1 MTTNYSNPHLPK
13 ELNKL
18 LAQLQKANAR
28 LVRIETRQAVMMLE
42 MGLTPQ
48 GDEI

>member
-1 MTTNYSNPHLPK
+1 MTTNFSHLHSQK
-13 ELNKL
+13 EWNKL
-18 LAQLQKANAR
+18 LTQLQSANAR
-28 LVRIETRQAVMMLE
+28 LVRIETRQAVMMMQ

>member
-1 MTTNYSNPHLPK
+1 MTTSYPYTQK
-13 ELNKL
+13 EWSKL
-18 LAQLQKANAR
+18 LTQLQRANAR
-28 LVRIETRQAVMMLE
+28 LVRIETRQAVMMMQ